1 MAGWANVALP
11 LPHLSAVDAERI
23 PHVLPPT
30 IPGRSP
36 LVAEFFAGIGLV
48 RLGLEAAGL
57 AVVWANDVSALKQKL
72 YAGQFTGQHFH
83 LKDVRAVSGAEVP
96 DIELST
102 ASFPCTDLSL
112 AGYRR
117 GLVGEHS
124 GLFWEFMRVLREMGE
139 RRPQAVL
146 IENVIGFLTSHG
158 GEDLRVALAAL
169 NELGYWCDVLTIDAR
184 HFVPQSR
191 PRLFIVASRERLRE
205 AHGWSASAARSV
217 ATVRFAR
224 AHSSSHAGQPA
235 LRLQAR
241 AVELPV
247 RDTQTLAAIVERFAE
262 DDPRWWDAAR
272 VGAFLDQLSPLQRA
286 RLELFS
292 ARAERNWAAMYRR
305 TRAQRPAWEIRDDQL
320 SGCLRAVSGGSSRQ
334 ALVEAGAGQVRVRW
348 MTAREY
354 ARLQGA
360 GDYRI
365 DTVTE
370 NQALFGFGDAVC
382 VPAITWL
389 AKHYLVPLLAGTLT
403 AHPASPMVAP

>member
-1 MAGWANVALP
+1 MAGWANAGLP
-11 LPHLSAVDAERI
+11 LHDLD
-23 PHVLPPT
+23 T
-30 IPGRSP
+30 IETRCVGHAWP
-36 LVAEFFAGIGLV
+36 LVTAPRPLRAAEFFAGIGLV

-57 AVVWANDVSALKQKL
+57 SVVWANDISAIKQKL
-72 YAGQFTGQHFH
+72 YAGQFAGQHFH
-83 LKDVRAVSGAEVP
+83 LKDVRAVVGAEIP
-96 DIELST
+96 DIELAT

-117 GLVGEHS
+117 GLSGEHS
-124 GLFWEFMRVLREMGE
+124 GLFWEFVRVLREMGE

-169 NELGYWCDVLTIDAR
+169 NELGYWCDILTIDAR

-191 PRLFIVASRERLRE
+191 PRLFIVASRDRLRDARE
-205 AHGWSASAARSV
+205 WSSSAARSEAV
-217 ATVRFAR
+217 VRFAR
-224 AHSSSHAGQPA
+224 EHSLPYAGRPA

-241 AVELPV
+241 AIELPE
-247 RDTQTLAAIVERFAE
+247 RDTQTLADIVEPCAA

-272 VGAFLDQLSPLQRA
+272 VQAFLAQLSPLQRA
-286 RLELFS
+286 RLDLLS
-292 ARAERNWAAMYRR
+292 ARSDRSWATMYRR
-305 TRAQRPAWEIRDDQL
+305 TRDKRPAWEIRDDQL

-334 ALVEAGAGQVRVRW
+334 ALVEAGAGQIRVRW

-389 AKHYLVPLLAGTLT
+389 ADHYLVPLLTGTPT
-403 AHPASPMVAP
+403 EHPASLMVAP

>member
-1 MAGWANVALP
+1 MVSWANTALP
-11 LPHLSAVDAERI
+11 LHGLDATAPQPQARSWSPLSAIR
-23 PHVLPPT
+23 PP
-30 IPGRSP
+30 R
-36 LVAEFFAGIGLV
+36 VAEFFAGIGLV

-57 AVVWANDVSALKQKL
+57 AVVWANDLSAIKQKL
-72 YAGQFTGQHFH
+72 YAGQFTEDHFH
-83 LKDVRAVSGAEVP
+83 LKDVRTVTGAEVP
-96 DIELST
+96 DIELAT

-117 GLVGEHS
+117 GLSGEHS
-124 GLFWEFMRVLREMGE
+124 GLFWEFVRVLREMGE

-169 NELGYWCDVLTIDAR
+169 NELGYWCDILTIDAR

-191 PRLFIVASRERLRE
+191 PRLFIVASRDRLRDARE
-205 AHGWSASAARSV
+205 WSSSAARSEAV
-217 ATVRFAR
+217 VRFAR
-224 AHSSSHAGQPA
+224 EHSLPYAGRPA

-241 AVELPV
+241 AIELPE
-247 RDTQTLAAIVERFAE
+247 RDTQTLADIVEPCAA

-272 VGAFLDQLSPLQRA
+272 VQAFLAQLSPLQRA
-286 RLELFS
+286 RLDLLG
-292 ARAERNWAAMYRR
+292 ARDERSWATMYRR
-305 TRAQRPAWEIRDDQL
+305 TRAKRPAWEIRDDQL

-334 ALVEAGAGQVRVRW
+334 ALVEAGGGQIRVRW

-382 VPAITWL
+382 VPVITWL
-389 AKHYLVPLLAGTLT
+389 AEQYLVPLLAGTPTERSRGL
-403 AHPASPMVAP
+403 AVVQ

>member
-36 LVAEFFAGIGLV
+36 RVAEFFAGIGLV

-96 DIELST
+96 DIELAT

-124 GLFWEFMRVLREMGE
+124 GLFWEFVRVLREMGE

-158 GEDLRVALAAL
+158 GDDLRVALAAL

-191 PRLFIVASRERLRE
+191 PRLFIVASRDRLHE
-205 AHGWSASAARSV
+205 VQGWSASAARSE
-217 ATVRFAR
+217 AAVRFAR
-224 AHSSSHAGQPA
+224 EHALPRAGQPA
-235 LRLQAR
+235 LLLQAR
-241 AVELPV
+241 AVDSPRTARARSPMSWSTSPRTIRTGGMPRACRRFSTSSRHCNAHASICSV
-247 RDTQTLAAIVERFAE
+247 RGVKEAGPRCIGAHGLVVRPGRFATINSAGVCA
-262 DDPRWWDAAR
+262 RSAA
-272 VGAFLDQLSPLQRA
+272 V
-286 RLELFS
+286 
-292 ARAERNWAAMYRR
+292 
-305 TRAQRPAWEIRDDQL
+305 
-320 SGCLRAVSGGSSRQ
+320 RAVRHSSRR
-334 ALVEAGAGQVRVRW
+334 GRDR
-348 MTAREY
+348 
-354 ARLQGA
+354 
-360 GDYRI
+360 
-365 DTVTE
+365 
-370 NQALFGFGDAVC
+370 FVC
-382 VPAITWL
+382 V
-389 AKHYLVPLLAGTLT
+389 G
-403 AHPASPMVAP
+403 